1 MIATDFI
8 TIIIPTHN
16 RSDLFEEAINSL
28 IEQTNPNW
36 EAIVV
41 DDHSAAA
48 EKDKIKV
55 CCSTDSRINFVSNE
69 GTRGASASR
78 NIGLYKATSDY
89 VLFMD
94 SDDVLAPHCI
104 ENRLKKSSENPGYDF
119 WVFGGV
125 KVFHKKPEDSEVL
138 WNIFTEEDDLER
150 FLKIDPPW
158 HTSSPVWKKKAL
170 INIGGFNE
178 KALVWNDWEL
188 HIRAIAEGLK
198 YTKINSDTDAYY
210 RKHEL
215 EAISKKDKSLEN
227 TLNRF
232 ETLEGI
238 IDLLKKKDLFT
249 KKAKRLLSQQLF
261 FMQLEHNKNATD
273 YKNLFQLA
281 KKRKLLPDFQYRF
294 WKKYLSFYT
303 SKKKVNKKKAMDK
316 FAYTFFDYHFLEVDN
331 PFLKVTLNKNK
342 QE

>member
-8 TIIIPTHN
+8 TVIIPTHN
-16 RSDLFEEAINSL
+16 RSDLFEEAIDSL
-28 IEQTNPNW
+28 IEQSNSNW
-36 EAIVV
+36 EVIVV
-41 DDHSAAA
+41 DDKSSPN
-48 EKDKIKV
+48 EKSKIKNI
-55 CCSTDSRINFVSNE
+55 CSKDSRVRFVTND
-69 GTRGASASR
+69 GTKGASASR
-78 NIGLYKATSDY
+78 NIGLNRATSDY

-104 ENRLKKSSENPGYDF
+104 ESRLNSINESSDYDF

-125 KVFHKKPEDSEVL
+125 KVFHEKPEDSQLL
-138 WNIFTEEDDLER
+138 WNVFTKEDDLER
-150 FLKIDPPW
+150 FLKVDPPW
-158 HTSSPVWKKKAL
+158 HTSSPVWKKEVL
-170 INIGGFNE
+170 TSIGGFNE

-238 IDLLKKKDLFT
+238 IDLLKEKDLFT
-249 KKAKRLLSQQLF
+249 KESKRLLSQQLF

-303 SKKKVNKKKAMDK
+303 SKKKANKKKAMDK
-316 FAYTFFDYHFLEVDN
+316 FAYTFLDYHFLEVDN
-331 PFLKVTLNKNK
+331 KFLKQASDNA
-342 QE
+342 

>member
-1 MIATDFI
+1 MKETDFI

-16 RSDLFEEAINSL
+16 RSDLFEEAIDSL
-28 IEQTNPNW
+28 IQQTNPNW
-36 EAIVV
+36 RAIVV
-41 DDHSAAA
+41 DDNSTPE
-48 EKDKIKV
+48 EKSKIKNI
-55 CCSTDSRINFVSNE
+55 SAKDPRISFSSNK
-69 GTRGASASR
+69 GTRGASATR
-78 NIGLYKATSDY
+78 NIGLQKAASEY

-94 SDDVLAPHCI
+94 SDDVLAPNCI
-104 ENRLKKSSENPGYDF
+104 ENRSKYIVAFPNFDF

-125 KVFHKKPEDSEVL
+125 KVFHENPEDSDVL
-138 WNIFTEEDDLER
+138 WNVFTEESDLER
-150 FLKIDPPW
+150 FLKVDPPW
-158 HTSSPVWKKKAL
+158 HTSSPIWNKEAL
-170 INIGGFNE
+170 KNIGGFNE

-232 ETLEGI
+232 ETLEEI
-238 IDLLKKKDLFT
+238 VYLLKKKDLFT
-249 KKAKRLLSQQLF
+249 KKVKLLLSQQLF
-261 FMQLEHNKNATD
+261 FMQLEYNKNATD

-281 KKRKLLPDFQYRF
+281 RKRKLLPDFQYRF

-303 SKKKVNKKKAMDK
+303 LKKKVNKKKAMDK
-316 FAYTFFDYHFLEVDN
+316 FAYTFFRYHFLEVDTK
-331 PFLKVTLNKNK
+331 FLKKASNNA
-342 QE
+342 